1 MEKHLMC
8 KNIIL
13 LCSVLSLISCGKL
26 RDIEQTDGAVVSI
39 NLEIDESL
47 RDYSGN
53 MAFTNKNTGTSAL
66 FSIGFYL
73 LPNDVGGTLTV
84 ESVISENQ
92 GITFDVKD
100 SVLNVVFTNAVQP
113 GENYSVQIEYSG
125 TVPTTL
131 TSPGIFVRTADT
143 IALGSFYP
151 LPIPINENGSYTIV
165 RSSDHGDPV
174 ESILS
179 RFDVN
184 FQAPENLRFSA
195 SAAVQYEGRS
205 GDFKKYSVKTGPL
218 RDFYLLGSANWNKVS
233 KVYKGIRITSWYPE
247 GRMQQGIDSLY
258 YIENAMNIFEEYL
271 GTYPYNT
278 ISIVSAPLG
287 PHVGGMEYPGIIV
300 LNDNFYIDE
309 DSFDLQWVIAHEIG
323 HQWFYNLVGNDP
335 VMEPWLDESFTQY
348 ATWLYFEKL
357 YGRLAGNRIFS
368 SFNNRWQRIR
378 KEAIPL
384 NLSAHDY
391 HGREYGAIP
400 YGKGPLFLFTVQT
413 KFGSELFDQFILD
426 YIEEYRWKR
435 VTTEKLRKFMFRYF
449 GEEGD
454 LLFRE
459 WVYSE
464 EI

>member
-1 MEKHLMC
+1 MEKHLLF
-8 KNIIL
+8 KFIIL
-13 LCSVLSLISCGKL
+13 ISVLSIISCGRL
-26 RDIEQTDGAVVSI
+26 R
-39 NLEIDESL
+39 EIDQIDSAEIFIDFELDVSL
-47 RDYSGN
+47 RKYSGN
-53 MAFTNKNTGTSAL
+53 MEFSNINTSSAPL
-66 FSIGFYL
+66 NSMGFFL
-73 LPNDVGGTLTV
+73 LPNEVGGSLTI
-84 ESVISENQ
+84 ESVLTGDRTTEYSVE
-92 GITFDVKD
+92 D
-100 SVLNVVFTNAVQP
+100 SVLTVKFSEAIVSGDSYTVK
-113 GENYSVQIEYSG
+113 ITYSG
-125 TVPTTL
+125 TVPSTL
-131 TSPGIFVRTADT
+131 FSPGIFVRTEDT
-143 IALGSFYP
+143 VALGSFYP
-151 LPIPINENGSYTIV
+151 LPIPLNDKGAFDVVIP
-165 RSSDHGDPV
+165 SDHGDPV

-179 RFDVN
+179 RFSVT
-184 FQAPENLRFSA
+184 FRAPEDLQFAA
-195 SAAVQYEGRS
+195 SGIVNYEGRS
-205 GDFKKYSVKTGPL
+205 GDKKHYSVKTGPV
-218 RDFYLLGSANWNKVS
+218 RDFYLLGSENWDKVS
-233 KVYKGIRITSWYPE
+233 KVYNGIRINSWYPK

-258 YIENAMNIFEEYL
+258 YIENSFQIFEEHL
-271 GTYPYNT
+271 GAYPYN
-278 ISIVSAPLG
+278 SMNIVSAPLG

-300 LNDNFYIDE
+300 LNDTFYIEE
-309 DSFDLQWVIAHEIG
+309 DSFGLQWVIAHEIG

-384 NLSAHDY
+384 NLSAHEY

-413 KFGSELFDQFILD
+413 KFGDELFDQFILD
-426 YIEEYRWKR
+426 YIAEYRWKR
-435 VTTEKLRKFMFRYF
+435 VTTEKLREFMFRYF

>member
-151 LPIPINENGSYTIV
+151 LL
-165 RSSDHGDPV
+165 H
-174 ESILS
+174 
-179 RFDVN
+179 
-184 FQAPENLRFSA
+184 
-195 SAAVQYEGRS
+195 
-205 GDFKKYSVKTGPL
+205 
-218 RDFYLLGSANWNKVS
+218 
-233 KVYKGIRITSWYPE
+233 
-247 GRMQQGIDSLY
+247 
-258 YIENAMNIFEEYL
+258 
-271 GTYPYNT
+271 
-278 ISIVSAPLG
+278 
-287 PHVGGMEYPGIIV
+287 
-300 LNDNFYIDE
+300 
-309 DSFDLQWVIAHEIG
+309 
-323 HQWFYNLVGNDP
+323 
-335 VMEPWLDESFTQY
+335 
-348 ATWLYFEKL
+348 
-357 YGRLAGNRIFS
+357 S
-368 SFNNRWQRIR
+368 SFGV
-378 KEAIPL
+378 P
-384 NLSAHDY
+384 
-391 HGREYGAIP
+391 
-400 YGKGPLFLFTVQT
+400 
-413 KFGSELFDQFILD
+413 
-426 YIEEYRWKR
+426 
-435 VTTEKLRKFMFRYF
+435 
-449 GEEGD
+449 
-454 LLFRE
+454 
-459 WVYSE
+459 
-464 EI
+464 